1 MDSAKIAQ
9 RKIEQKKKFLER
21 LKQKE
26 EMKRASLQDL
36 KAEELD
42 DQKSSELAKTGT
54 ELGKREEELQKRKAE
69 LVMMFRSIAKVRDC
83 SKTTGEI
90 CQGS

>member
-1 MDSAKIAQ
+1 
-9 RKIEQKKKFLER
+9 
-21 LKQKE
+21 
-26 EMKRASLQDL
+26 MKRASLQDL

-42 DQKSSELAKTGT
+42 DQKRSSELAKTGT